1 MGIITDNTRSA
12 NLAARKRNAKLRK
25 GLADHHGGKPGD
37 YYPSKIWVTMKERGI
52 SNLNIPDFLLPKQP
66 SETIPLDSPI
76 FDKPAPKTYKKK
88 ELVINKGVDNKA
100 IARQLI
106 ELAVKLLGG

>member
-1 MGIITDNTRSA
+1 MGIITNNTRSA
-12 NLAARKRNAKLRK
+12 NLAARKRNSAARKKL
-25 GLADHHGGKPGD
+25 AAEHGGKPGD
-37 YYPSKIWVTMKERGI
+37 YYPSKIWATMKERGI
-52 SNLNIPDFLLPKQP
+52 PNQNRPAYLLPEQP